1 MITGLSRCMNE
12 DSIMRIDDGT
22 FFHRDDLG
30 WAVLDRFERCICF
43 LPVPKQIQ
51 GSELNQYL
59 FKGKLFA

>member
-43 LPVPKQIQ
+43 LPVPKQQ
-51 GSELNQYL
+51 TLGSGGNMYL
-59 FKGKLFA
+59 SLIHI